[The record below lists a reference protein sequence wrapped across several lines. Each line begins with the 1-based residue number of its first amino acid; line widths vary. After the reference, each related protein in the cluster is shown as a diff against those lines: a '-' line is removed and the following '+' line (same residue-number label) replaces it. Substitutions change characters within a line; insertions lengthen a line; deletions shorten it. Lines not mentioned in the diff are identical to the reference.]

1 MNIEVILLREPPVWL
16 DFLLKG
22 TADGISSVSPFVER
36 LVRFT
41 WGPFEPVSDQ
51 VPIECQD
58 SINILILKFRQL
70 DSSTID
76 GNAT

>member
-41 WGPFEPVSDQ
+41 WGPFEPLSDSHGD
-51 VPIECQD
+51 PL
-58 SINILILKFRQL
+58 NHYLIHMGTL
-70 DSSTID
+70 
-76 GNAT
+76 